1 MPITDFQRAVLRL
14 LASNRA
20 PDSYVAG
27 ATVINRSDSSP
38 RFSVDVDIFN
48 DPDVSVQACAGIDMS
63 TLRANYYQVK
73 ILSEQRG
80 FVRCI
85 ALKDSESVKLEWVS
99 DTAFRF
105 FPAVADLEFGY
116 RLHDID
122 AAINKALALANRTE
136 VRDVIDLLSIHQET
150 LHLGLCCWAAC
161 GKDPGF
167 TPDLILELLSR
178 NARITPDLLAVEQLR
193 APLDPV
199 QLKRD
204 WLRALDE
211 ARSLV
216 DQLPPDSLGCVF
228 VNSSGVVPRMID
240 PNASL
245 DRRFGSVGGCVA
257 LTITHK

>member
-1 MPITDFQRAVLRL
+1 MPITHFQRAVLKL

-27 ATVINRSDSSP
+27 ATVINRFDSSP
-38 RFSVDVDIFN
+38 RFSVDLDIFN

-63 TLRANYYQVK
+63 TLRADNYQVN
-73 ILSEQRG
+73 ILVEQRG

-85 ALKDSESVKLEWVS
+85 AIKDAESVKLEWVS

-105 FPAVADLEFGY
+105 FPAVADSDFGY

-122 AAINKALALANRTE
+122 AAVNKALALANRTE
-136 VRDVIDLLSIHQET
+136 VRDVIDLLSIHKGS

-167 TPDLILELLSR
+167 TPDLLLELLSR

-193 APLDPV
+193 SPLDPI

-204 WLRALDE
+204 WLCALNE

-216 DQLPPDSLGCVF
+216 DQLPAESLGCVF
-228 VNSSGVVPRMID
+228 VNSAGHVPRTVD
-240 PNASL
+240 PKSL
-245 DRRFGSVGGCVA
+245 LARRFGSVGGCLAQV
-257 LTITHK
+257 